1 MQGGLF
7 HLGLV
12 RSIAFGAA
20 MLLLGGQDLL
30 SVRAEAIGG
39 HAHRGAA
46 SIQLQYACGTT
57 FIVANSGSER
67 VSATFRVVGSG
78 EEGTLTLP
86 PAPPEDPGFSE
97 TLIATR
103 TTGTLELFRDGMR
116 VAARANDGMPCAP
129 AATAAAAAAAAAPAD
144 AGEWGAPFNWPIVAV
159 HLHLLPNGQV
169 LSWGKAGQPQI
180 WNPGGG
186 FAVRQS
192 SDWLFCAGHAFLPD
206 GRLLVAGGHIDDGK
220 GLPDVNLYSSGAGWT
235 STSPMRRGRWYPT
248 VTTMGNGQA
257 VILAGTDENKVNV
270 PLPEVW
276 APNGLRVLTNAS
288 RNLPWY
294 PRAFLAPNGRLFYAG
309 EDRTSRYLNIS
320 GNGAWTTV
328 GNRRVANR
336 EYGSAVMY
344 EPGKIL
350 YAGGGRTTNTAEI
363 IDLNQG
369 SPAWRAT
376 GSMAFARRHH
386 NLVILPTGEVLA
398 TAGVAGTGF
407 NDLSRPVKAAEI
419 WNPAT
424 GKWRTVASSA
434 VTRGYHGTAILLPDG
449 RVLESGAGDASQ
461 ATDQK
466 NAELYSPPYL
476 FAGARPGI
484 TQAPGTARYGTT
496 FRVTTPDAAAIAK
509 ISLIR
514 LGSVTHA
521 FDMNQRY
528 EALRFVKDATGLT
541 VTAPTSRNRT
551 PPGHYM
557 LFILNGS
564 GVPSVAKIV
573 QIR

>member
-12 RSIAFGAA
+12 RSIAIGAA
-20 MLLLGGQDLL
+20 VLLLGGQD
-30 SVRAEAIGG
+30 RPETIGA
-39 HAHRGAA
+39 HAHRGPA

-57 FIVANSGSER
+57 FIAANSGSEP
-67 VSATFRVVGSG
+67 VSAAFRVVGTG
-78 EEGTLTLP
+78 EEGTATLP
-86 PAPPEDPGFSE
+86 PAPLEDPGVSE
-97 TLIATR
+97 TLITTR
-103 TTGTLELFRDGMR
+103 TTGTLELYRDGTR
-116 VAARANDGMPCAP
+116 VAARANDGVPCAP
-129 AATAAAAAAAAAPAD
+129 ATTAAAAVAAAAAPAD
-144 AGEWGAPFNWPIVAV
+144 VGEWGAPFNWPIVAV

-180 WNPGGG
+180 WNPAGGG
-186 FAVRQS
+186 FTVKQS
-192 SDWLFCAGHAFLPD
+192 SDWLFCAGHAFLQD

-220 GLPDVNLYSSGAGWT
+220 GLPDVNLYSASGGW
-235 STSPMRRGRWYPT
+235 SSASPMRRGRWYPT
-248 VTTMGNGQA
+248 VTTMANGQA
-257 VILAGTDENKVNV
+257 VILAGTDESKTNV

-276 APNGLRVLTNAS
+276 SAGSLRVLTNAS

-309 EDRTSRYLNIS
+309 EDRTSRYLNIGGS
-320 GNGAWTTV
+320 GAWTTV

-344 EPGKIL
+344 EPGKVL

-369 SPAWRAT
+369 SPAWKAT

-407 NDLSRPVKAAEI
+407 NDLSRPVLAAEI

-424 GKWRTVASSA
+424 GKWRTVASGR
-434 VTRGYHGTAILLPDG
+434 VPRGYHGTAILLPDG

-476 FAGARPGI
+476 FAGARPRI
-484 TQAPGTARYGTT
+484 TDAPGTARYGTT

-509 ISLIR
+509 VSLIR

-528 EALRFVKDATGLT
+528 EALKFAKDATGLT

-557 LFILNGS
+557 LFILNAS
-564 GVPSVAKIV
+564 GVPSIAKFV
-573 QIR
+573 QVR